1 MRIKLYF
8 SCLFFILP
16 IICYTIP
23 ITVKGVIMKNLDKY
37 IMKYI
42 LMIAVVVIVIMKID
56 LITNCFIT
64 IIHAFSN
71 IIFAAMLAYV
81 INIVMSRFETLLSK
95 VKIPFIYKHRRIWSL
110 LLSLIVIVLVIYSLI
125 NLVLPEFFKAIQVLL
140 QTLPTYFNQVQDFL
154 ENVFKEMPK
163 LSDSIANTSIDWKSF
178 VSNILSIASSGV
190 GSLLDTTFN
199 MVSVITGSLFN
210 FLLIGIFAIYLLL
223 DKDRF
228 KRLYH
233 RLTRLYL
240 PVKKQKQLDK
250 ALLIIHQSF
259 SSFIGGQC
267 IEAAILG
274 TLCATGMFILQ
285 MPYALMIGILV
296 GVINII
302 PIIGAYIGGAI
313 GVFMVFTV
321 SPMLSIGFLVFL
333 IILQQFESNVIYP
346 RVVGNSVGLPGV
358 YVLASVMV
366 FGTLAGIPGMFLGI
380 PTVASIYKLS
390 RIYIRHKEIEKG
402 I

>member
-1 MRIKLYF
+1 
-8 SCLFFILP
+8 
-16 IICYTIP
+16 
-23 ITVKGVIMKNLDKY
+23 MKNLDKY
-37 IMKYI
+37 IIKYI
-42 LMIAVVVIVIMKID
+42 FIIAGLVLFVIKFDFIIEIISVII
-56 LITNCFIT
+56 N
-64 IIHAFSN
+64 AFSN

-81 INIVMSRFETLLSK
+81 INIVMSRFENLLSK
-95 VKIPFIYKHRRIWSL
+95 VKAPIINKYKRVWSL
-110 LLSLIVIVLVIYSLI
+110 LLSFIVIAFVIHSLI
-125 NLVLPEFFKAIQVLL
+125 NLVLPEFFRALQVVFS
-140 QTLPTYFNQVQDFL
+140 TLPTYFTQLQDFL
-154 ENVFKEMPK
+154 ENVFKEMPN
-163 LSDSIANTSIDWKSF
+163 LSTSIASTKIDWQNLM
-178 VSNILSIASSGV
+178 SNILSIAGSGV

-199 MVSVITGSLFN
+199 LVSVITGSLFN
-210 FLLIGIFAIYLLL
+210 ILLIVIFAIYLLL

-228 KRLYH
+228 KRLYY

-240 PVKKQKQLDK
+240 PTQRQNQLHK
-250 ALLIIHQSF
+250 ALHIIHQSF

-321 SPMLSIGFLVFL
+321 SPMLSLGFLVFL
-333 IILQQFESNVIYP
+333 IILQQFESNIIYP

-366 FGTLAGIPGMFLGI
+366 FGTIAGIPGMFLGI

-390 RIYIRHKEIEKG
+390 RIYVKHQEIKKG
-402 I
+402 IVKIETDEE

>member
-1 MRIKLYF
+1 MKTLNNYIIKYIILIA
-8 SCLFFILP
+8 CLVLAILKFDYILDFFI
-16 IICYTIP
+16 
-23 ITVKGVIMKNLDKY
+23 TVLN
-37 IMKYI
+37 
-42 LMIAVVVIVIMKID
+42 
-56 LITNCFIT
+56 
-64 IIHAFSN
+64 AFSN

-81 INIVMSRFETLLSK
+81 INIIMSRIENLLGRIHIQWINK
-95 VKIPFIYKHRRIWSL
+95 YKRAWSL
-110 LLSLIVIVLVIYSLI
+110 ILSLLIIIFVIYSLI

-140 QTLPTYFNQVQDFL
+140 SALPHYFVQLQNFL
-154 ENVFKEMPK
+154 EEVFKNIPN
-163 LSDSIANTSIDWKSF
+163 LSNSIGSAQINWKNII
-178 VSNILSIASSGV
+178 SNILSFAGSGV
-190 GSLLDTTFN
+190 TSILDTTFDL
-199 MVSVITGSLFN
+199 VYTITGSLFN
-210 FLLIGIFAIYLLL
+210 FLLIAIFAIYLLL

-228 KRLYH
+228 SRLYY
-233 RLTRLYL
+233 RLSRLYL
-240 PVKKQKQLDK
+240 TEEKQHQLHR

-267 IEAAILG
+267 IEAVILS

-302 PIIGAYIGGAI
+302 PIIGAYVGGAI

-321 SPMLSIGFLVFL
+321 NPMMAIGFLVFL
-333 IILQQFESNVIYP
+333 VILQQFESNFIYP

-380 PTVASIYKLS
+380 PTVASIYKLAK
-390 RIYIRHKEIEKG
+390 IYIKKKEIQKG
-402 I
+402 ILIKKNPQQENSQIS